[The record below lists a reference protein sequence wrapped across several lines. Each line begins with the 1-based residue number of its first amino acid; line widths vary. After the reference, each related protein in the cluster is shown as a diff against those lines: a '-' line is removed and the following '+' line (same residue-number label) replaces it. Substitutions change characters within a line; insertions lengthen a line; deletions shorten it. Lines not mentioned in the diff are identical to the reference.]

1 MTPGADVQAI
11 DALQDWHNALC
22 LFRDEALDALG
33 SIGLEIRRAYD
44 WIDEERKAWQHEA
57 QEAETAVVQAKAEL
71 NQRKTPDFGGR
82 VPDTSVQE
90 RALARAR
97 ARLQHAE
104 EQIEVCRKWATRLPK
119 LISEDYEGPA
129 RRLSTFLDTDVPRAI
144 ADLGSRIEALHR
156 YTQVQPVSAPPAP
169 AAPEAPT

>member
-1 MTPGADVQAI
+1 MNPGADVQAI

-44 WIDEERKAWQHEA
+44 WIDQERKAWQHEA

-104 EQIEVCRKWATRLPK
+104 DQIEVCRKWATRLPK

-129 RRLSTFLDTDVPRAI
+129 RRLSTFLDTDVPRAT
-144 ADLGSRIEALHR
+144 ADLASRIEALHR
-156 YTQVQPVSAPPAP
+156 YTQVQPASAPPAP
-169 AAPEAPT
+169 AAPETPT